1 MQHKPHFHLDPSFN
15 FFRVGSRHVT
25 YLPHHVTGSWRKL
38 LDLTSFKD
46 ISKAQSDPLVQHNLF
61 NDVHCLNHKKK
72 KKKKRPALKSHWHYL
87 WKTLKTL
94 FMEDIKD
101 IVMCLVLYRLDQ
113 QQSQI

>member
-72 KKKKRPALKSHWHYL
+72 KKKTTSTKV
-87 WKTLKTL
+87 TLAL

-101 IVMCLVLYRLDQ
+101 IIYGRH
-113 QQSQI
+113 